1 MRTRHALII
10 GLLLAASLAATAET
24 LTSHFDKS
32 FPPKPG
38 GTLKVEASFHDVTVN
53 IVPTDSIHVVVD
65 MKMTTWP
72 AETKDYLDAY
82 APVFKDEGN
91 TLLVRSR
98 AKGNFMFGFVSS
110 EGTIAVTMPPGMNIV
125 LDTGSGDCRVTGDTS
140 SMEVSFDTGSGD
152 VFFEGAA
159 KEFKADTGSGN
170 VTARVS
176 GRIAKA
182 DIDTGSG
189 DIDFRGEAASFKA
202 DTGSGDVKA
211 EGLTGD
217 GHFDTGS
224 GDVVAEWSSLAEGSR
239 LYADTGSGSVR
250 LKIPAGSTLDG
261 VLDTSSGDVRCDF
274 PAAASKR
281 GSHWTLTGGKGG
293 STLKVDTGSG
303 DISII
308 SVK

>member
-1 MRTRHALII
+1 MRTRYALIV
-10 GLLLAASLAATAET
+10 GLLLAASFATAAET

-32 FPPKPG
+32 FPAKPG
-38 GTLKVEASFHDVTVN
+38 GTLKVEASFHDVTVT
-53 IVPTDSIHVVVD
+53 IAPADTIHIVVD

-72 AETKDYLDAY
+72 SDTKDYLDAY

-98 AKGNFMFGFVSS
+98 ANGHFMFGFVSS

-152 VFFEGAA
+152 VFFEGTA
-159 KEFKADTGSGN
+159 KELIADTGSGN
-170 VTARVS
+170 VTAHVA
-176 GRIAKA
+176 GPIEKA

-189 DIDFRGEAASFKA
+189 DVDFRGEAAVFKA

-211 EGLTGD
+211 EGLKGD
-217 GHFDTGS
+217 ASFDTGS
-224 GDVVAEWSSLAEGSR
+224 GDVIAEWSSLAAGSR
-239 LYADTGSGSVR
+239 LVADTGSGSVR
-250 LKIPAGSTLDG
+250 FKIPAASTLGG

-274 PAAASKR
+274 PAASSRR

-293 STLKVDTGSG
+293 SDLKVDTGSG
-303 DISII
+303 DITII
-308 SVK
+308 GVK